1 MFRNGEEWYRLRSAV
16 QQSLMRPNA
25 VGKYLPFVEK
35 TAVDLVEH
43 IKKNR
48 NQKGEVDMRKVA
60 GR

>member
-1 MFRNGEEWYRLRSAV
+1 M
-16 QQSLMRPNA
+16 
-25 VGKYLPFVEK
+25 GKYLPFVEK